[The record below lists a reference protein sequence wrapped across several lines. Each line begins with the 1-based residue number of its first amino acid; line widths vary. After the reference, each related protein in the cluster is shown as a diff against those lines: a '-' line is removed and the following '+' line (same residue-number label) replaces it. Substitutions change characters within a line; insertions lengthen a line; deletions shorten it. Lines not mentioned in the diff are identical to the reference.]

1 MFDRTIKFIE
11 KFIFSFWW
19 VILFILL
26 CFVLLEQGIKE
37 RDQEFFK
44 LNEHLKFLQQERE
57 TAIALQEDL
66 LLQVNSQSDPAWV
79 ELLLMKGLGVV
90 PEGQKKVFFSPKQV
104 KK

>member
-1 MFDRTIKFIE
+1 MFDKIIKVIE
-11 KFIFSFWW
+11 TFIFSFWW

-26 CFVLLEQGIKE
+26 CFVLYEQGIKE
-37 RDQEFFK
+37 RDREFSK
-44 LNEHLKFLQQERE
+44 LNEHLKSLKQERAN
-57 TAIALQEDL
+57 AIALKEDL
-66 LLQVNSQSDPAWV
+66 LLQINSQSDPAWV